1 MKVLVYPHT
10 MEIGGSQLNAIEIA
24 AAVRDR
30 GHEVTVVSR
39 PGALVETVRQLGLP
53 HVTLDPRARR
63 TLSLRA
69 LDHLTTLVRERGIDV
84 VHGYEWPPTA
94 EAILGPRL
102 RLGVPVVCTIMSAM
116 VAPFL
121 PRTLPLIVGTEELR
135 RYEAG
140 RGRPLVTLLEP
151 PVDVRGN
158 SPEFPAGEFRACHG
172 LDPAVPLVA
181 VVCRLVDVK
190 LQSVLTAVDAMG
202 ELGASG
208 VAAQLVVVGDGPARP
223 GVEQAAAAANARAGR
238 RAVVLAGEMLDP
250 RPAYA
255 AADVVLGM
263 GGSALRGMAFSKPL
277 IVQGVNGFATLV
289 TPESA
294 PVFLA
299 QGWGGTAEDADW
311 RAAGATRMAGILR
324 VLLDDPATM
333 ARLGRFGRDLVAE
346 RFSLDHAAALQ
357 EEMYLAAMDPA
368 HQPSRAQLA
377 RQAAGTWE
385 GAWQHKAIRRWQRWR
400 GTVAIEDFNAKMI
413 GPAAQKPADREQ
425 AETPAD
431 APVPEARTP

>member
-140 RGRPLVTLLEP
+140 RGRALVTLLEP

-158 SPEFPAGEFRACHG
+158 SPDFPAGEFRASHG

-223 GVEQAAAAANARAGR
+223 EVEQAAAAANARAGR

-255 AADVVLGM
+255 ASDVVLGM

-277 IVQGVNGFATLV
+277 IVQGVNGFAALV

-299 QGWGGTAEDADW
+299 QGWGGTADDADW

-346 RFSLDHAAALQ
+346 RFSLDHAAAIQ
-357 EEMYLAAMDPA
+357 EEMYLTAMDPA

-400 GTVAIEDFNAKMI
+400 GTVAIEDFNAMMI
-413 GPAAQKPADREQ
+413 GPVAQQPAAREQ
-425 AETPAD
+425 AGTPAD